1 MSRTPA
7 PSPLAEAAPAAGT
20 AEGPVSLLAAAPRI
34 ALFAH
39 DSVSQPLARARDWKN
54 MTTLVS
60 PLERLAPVIL
70 SPLVLSHR
78 LIDLA
83 EDVGRAGYAAI
94 AEELIE
100 LAYKVLDAGC
110 QSAS

>member
-1 MSRTPA
+1 MSGFVA
-7 PSPLAEAAPAAGT
+7 CGC
-20 AEGPVSLLAAAPRI
+20 
-34 ALFAH
+34 ALQCSICARLREPTGGSRQRLEKH
-39 DSVSQPLARARDWKN
+39 DDWKN

-70 SPLVLSHR
+70 SPLVVSHR

-83 EDVGRAGYAAI
+83 EDVGHAGYAAI

-100 LAYKVLDAGC
+100 LAYRVLDAGC
-110 QSAS
+110 RSAR